1 MYIHSSMLLNGGIYP
16 ITLCQYS
23 KQVSKKLLDPDKPIS
38 QVITLALIQ
47 DANVIYLKTAA
58 QSNTNHTIRL
68 TGVQ

>member
-1 MYIHSSMLLNGGIYP
+1 MAVS
-16 ITLCQYS
+16 ITLRQYF

-47 DANVIYLKTAA
+47 DANAVYLKTAA

-68 TGVQ
+68 TGVQQSRFA